1 MTYNISYA
9 MAYLARKD
17 VIVTKKI
24 VYPCDRDLLVFIK
37 WHNKQDYLIYQ
48 MLQCTRFMICTSA
61 FASLIFFVI
70 SHVLHNLL
78 ISYLA
83 IHFSFEI
90 WDLIA
95 KTGYCQNVSFFFG
108 YAAMSW
114 QYYRYQI
121 PIFSLITR
129 YFYIDIDLWTFGILS
144 KLYIG

>member
-1 MTYNISYA
+1 
-9 MAYLARKD
+9 MAYNRSYVMRYFARKD
-17 VIVTKKI
+17 VIVTKTI
-24 VYPCDRDLLVFIK
+24 MYPCDRDLLVLTK

-61 FASLIFFVI
+61 FASPIFFVI

-108 YAAMSW
+108 YAELRW
-114 QYYRYQI
+114 HYYRHEI
-121 PIFSLITR
+121 SICTMIV
-129 YFYIDIDLWTFGILS
+129 YISTFKILC

>member
-1 MTYNISYA
+1 
-9 MAYLARKD
+9 MAYFVRKD

-24 VYPCDRDLLVFIK
+24 CPCDRDLLVFTK

-61 FASLIFFVI
+61 FASPIFFVI

-90 WDLIA
+90 WDHIA

-108 YAAMSW
+108 YAAMRW
-114 QYYRYQI
+114 QYYRHEI
-121 PIFSLITR
+121 PIFTMIAR
-129 YFYIDIDLWTFGILS
+129 YFYINIDLYTFKILS
-144 KLYIG
+144 KPYIG

>member
-1 MTYNISYA
+1 
-9 MAYLARKD
+9 MAYFARKD

-24 VYPCDRDLLVFIK
+24 IYPCDRDLLVFTK

-61 FASLIFFVI
+61 FASPIFFVI

-95 KTGYCQNVSFFFG
+95 KTGYCQNVS
-108 YAAMSW
+108 YSSLDMLQW
-114 QYYRYQI
+114 HYYRYEI
-121 PIFSLITR
+121 PIYTMIVYTTMASH
-129 YFYIDIDLWTFGILS
+129 YFYINIDLWTFKILS

>member
-1 MTYNISYA
+1 MTYNRFYVIPYV
-9 MAYLARKD
+9 ARKD

-24 VYPCDRDLLVFIK
+24 IYPCDRDLLVFTK

-61 FASLIFFVI
+61 FASPIFFVI

-90 WDLIA
+90 LDLIA

-108 YAAMSW
+108 YAAMRW
-114 QYYRYQI
+114 HYYRHEI
-121 PIFSLITR
+121 PIFTMIVYTR
-129 YFYIDIDLWTFGILS
+129 YEYRFMDI
-144 KLYIG
+144 

>member
-1 MTYNISYA
+1 MTYNRSYVKS
-9 MAYLARKD
+9 YFARKY
-17 VIVTKKI
+17 VIVIKKI
-24 VYPCDRDLLVFIK
+24 IYPCDRDLLVLTK

-61 FASLIFFVI
+61 FASPIFFVI

-108 YAAMSW
+108 YAAMRW
-114 QYYRYQI
+114 HYHRHEI
-121 PIFSLITR
+121 PIFTMIVYTNTAFLYEYR
-129 YFYIDIDLWTFGILS
+129 FIDI
-144 KLYIG
+144 

>member
-1 MTYNISYA
+1 MW
-9 MAYLARKD
+9 LLQ
-17 VIVTKKI
+17 KI
-24 VYPCDRDLLVFIK
+24 ICPCDRDLLVFTK

-61 FASLIFFVI
+61 FASPIFFVI

-121 PIFSLITR
+121 PIYTMIVHTTTASKNILKSYAR
-129 YFYIDIDLWTFGILS
+129 YFYINIHLYTFKILS
-144 KLYIG
+144 KPYIG

>member
-1 MTYNISYA
+1 
-9 MAYLARKD
+9 MAYFARKD
-17 VIVTKKI
+17 VIATKKI
-24 VYPCDRDLLVFIK
+24 IYPCDRDLLVLTK

-61 FASLIFFVI
+61 FASPIFFVI

-108 YAAMSW
+108 YVAMRW
-114 QYYRYQI
+114 HYYRHEI
-121 PIFSLITR
+121 PICTMIVYTTMASNN
-129 YFYIDIDLWTFGILS
+129 IDLWTLKILS